1 MDPMNTAATTHR
13 EVMTLAAVMFF
24 VFSLAFLSVDL
35 FRGVYSAASI
45 SRRLFRGG
53 GRFFCVTSLSV
64 TGLAARVG
72 GNSLEADRFVL
83 HLVLW

>member
-1 MDPMNTAATTHR
+1 MDPMNIAATTDR
-13 EVMTLAAVMFF
+13 EVMTLAPVMFLF
-24 VFSLAFLSVDL
+24 SRLVFIVSL
-35 FRGVYSAASI
+35 FRGIYFAVSI
-45 SRRLFRGG
+45 SRCLFRGG